1 MQVLLHKPLSR
12 FVAEHVVV
20 DPPTSPVPTDITRNV
35 DAITRR
41 GQPSQGSLLMAVA
54 TG

>member
-1 MQVLLHKPLSR
+1 LTKR
-12 FVAEHVVV
+12 FRNSLV
-20 DPPTSPVPTDITRNV
+20 DVTRNV